1 MELLIDLD
9 TLKSLS
15 LIHGNV
21 ENDILTNSLIRSQDM
36 VLQPIIG
43 SSLYKRLLA
52 GVLANDLTVLENTLI
67 DDYIAQVIS
76 IAVEI
81 RTIDVASKEIR
92 NVGYAQSSD
101 ASFQIDNDNGKERGK
116 DISNKDLEFYKDRL
130 RLYLDEKR
138 LLYPL
143 YDQFDSYG
151 VAKEGNTNSYSYNFA
166 VSLGNRKM
174 RKRNYDD
181 PNCYK

>member
-15 LIHGNV
+15 LVHSNV
-21 ENDILTNSLIRSQDM
+21 EDSILTSSLIRAQDM
-36 VLQPIIG
+36 TVQPILG

-52 GVLANDLTVLENTLI
+52 GVLADDLTTLENTLI
-67 DDYIAQVIS
+67 EDYIAQVVS

-92 NVGYAQSSD
+92 NVGYTEIQGNNFVVA
-101 ASFQIDNDNGKERGK
+101 NDNGKERGK
-116 DISNKDLEFYKDRL
+116 DMSYKDLAFYKERL
-130 RLYLDEKR
+130 RLYLDENR

-151 VAKEGNTNSYSYNFA
+151 VAKEGQTNSYSNNFG
-166 VSLGNRKM
+166 VSLGNR
-174 RKRNYDD
+174 RRRRRNYDD
-181 PNCYK
+181 PNCEL